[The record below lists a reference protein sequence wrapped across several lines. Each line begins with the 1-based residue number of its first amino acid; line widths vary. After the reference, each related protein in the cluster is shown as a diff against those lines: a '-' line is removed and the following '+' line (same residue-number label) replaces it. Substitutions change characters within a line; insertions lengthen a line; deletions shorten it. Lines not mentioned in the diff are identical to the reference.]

1 MEELASCIIILEWVQ
16 GDTGVARFR
25 NHKFGIFEAKMA
37 KFDQFSAKS
46 KTHANLFLLE
56 NTDISMSSQTKMTKM
71 TVDEVSK
78 LIVNKRDLYEACQ
91 RNAYYLPRYKS
102 SMITEEWLRAIIG
115 G

>member
-1 MEELASCIIILEWVQ
+1 MEELVGCKMTLEWVQ

-25 NHKFGIFEAKMA
+25 NHKFGIFQAKMA

-46 KTHANLFLLE
+46 KTHANLLLYRS
-56 NTDISMSSQTKMTKM
+56 TDRVMSSQPKMTKM

-91 RNAYYLPRYKS
+91 RNA
-102 SMITEEWLRAIIG
+102 
-115 G
+115 